1 VNCTNREL
9 VVLVD
14 ELNNVLGT
22 MPKAE
27 VHGAITPLHRGFS
40 CYVFRSKDRHVL
52 VQQRSAKKRTWP
64 LVWSN
69 SCCGHPGLGE
79 SNIDAAKRRLKY
91 ELGLVPTLLEEVFPY
106 RYCFTKDG
114 IMENEICPILVGIV
128 DHEPVVNPNEVQAVR
143 SLEWKAFLR
152 AIELN
157 LKDYSEWCV
166 EQARILDKT
175 PRFQELLI
183 RTCNEWLV
191 APPPENRCKR

>member
-1 VNCTNREL
+1 VKRTNREL

-14 ELNNVLGT
+14 ELNSVLGT

-40 CYVFRSKDRHVL
+40 CYVFLSKDRRVL

-69 SCCGHPGLGE
+69 SCCGHPGPGE

-91 ELGLVPTLLEEVFPY
+91 ELGLVPTLLEEVSPY

-143 SLEWKAFLR
+143 WLEWKAFLR
-152 AIELN
+152 VIELN
-157 LKDYSEWCV
+157 LKDYSEWCA

-175 PRFQELLI
+175 PRFQELL
-183 RTCNEWLV
+183 NQDV
-191 APPPENRCKR
+191 